1 MNGEELIKNLGQKL
15 GLDLEPD
22 ETRSCNFSADDMT
35 ITVTFMEEM
44 DILVLVGD
52 LGTPPDFDRERLYK
66 LMLEANYLY
75 SATQGASLALNEA
88 DGHVCLNRF
97 FPVQLL
103 DDNSFYSHVERFIN
117 IGTFWMQVIRDLA
130 LAPEPEAKNETGSGD
145 MEIFSEF
152 MTV

>member
-1 MNGEELIKNLGQKL
+1 MLIVVFLEE
-15 GLDLEPD
+15 
-22 ETRSCNFSADDMT
+22 RSYEKTSSSDNDCCSA
-35 ITVTFMEEM
+35 
-44 DILVLVGD
+44 
-52 LGTPPDFDRERLYK
+52 
-66 LMLEANYLY
+66 
-75 SATQGASLALNEA
+75 
-88 DGHVCLNRF
+88 
-97 FPVQLL
+97 